1 MTSTW
6 VIPNAGQP
14 ATTASQGSRV
24 RLASFSSASSIPWLP
39 RLPAQPVPTGR
50 MALASGSTQCREC
63 LPPDDD
69 AGAHVCRECHAGLE
83 AAKLPTAYSVNNM
96 DIGCEHRYAE
106 VLDDL
111 SPVEERLITLQAP
124 FGYITKFTVDKKT
137 PSGLSYRKHV
147 KGHIVVSPNKVE
159 DLVDTVLPHHL
170 LETFEDITST
180 SLGAARANLTLRT
193 LGTFFKVRKSRI
205 RMQAEYKSLKG
216 KVVVVTG
223 PSGPRGMGI
232 EAARGCAE
240 MGADIAI
247 SYSSRKE
254 GADKNVEELIRD
266 YGVKIKA

>member
-1 MTSTW
+1 
-6 VIPNAGQP
+6 
-14 ATTASQGSRV
+14 
-24 RLASFSSASSIPWLP
+24 
-39 RLPAQPVPTGR
+39 
-50 MALASGSTQCREC
+50 MALPICRKW

-96 DIGCEHRYAE
+96 DIGCEHRYPE

-111 SPVEERLITLQAP
+111 SPVEERLIALQAP

-205 RMQAEYKSLKG
+205 RMQAEYKRWLSTFSKLLHIG
-216 KVVVVTG
+216 SQLQVSPAY
-223 PSGPRGMGI
+223 PSQEGSNKST
-232 EAARGCAE
+232 EFAE
-240 MGADIAI
+240 QSRDTNSYII
-247 SYSSRKE
+247 SYCKPQ
-254 GADKNVEELIRD
+254 
-266 YGVKIKA
+266 